1 MLTYLVRFGFVAAKP
16 VFSSAKSA
24 VNVTSSLRFQGLAN
38 LNENSMPVSSH

>member
-24 VNVTSSLRFQGLAN
+24 VNITSSLQSGLPN
-38 LNENSMPVSSH
+38 LNENTMPVSSH